1 MIKRF
6 WLPNTSFTAQFL
18 LVLWAEAP
26 DAIHDFGQRIN
37 LHGLL
42 VDERRE
48 DEVNVIRHHNSDKQ
62 VEFNSVVVKAALEHD
77 RTDAFR
83 KNPPVISTESDEMLP
98 VIALKMRKLSTIK
111 SLPHKV

>member
-1 MIKRF
+1 MILAAKHVFYGSVFVGFVGRGTF
-6 WLPNTSFTAQFL
+6 
-18 LVLWAEAP
+18 